1 MKKVISLT
9 LALMMG
15 LSLVA
20 CSNSE
25 VTTEEPEMQEEE
37 VKEVNSFLEICNLKA
52 DDFKVVDGVTLAN
65 IADLPKS
72 YDVNV
77 YLGTNSFD
85 DYSKYVYAFAEKCKS
100 VSLDGKLYKDE
111 FDWEEAEINLDPNSI
126 LNSCQFLYKVPGHTI
141 YANIDQ
147 TVNEDKRIDVVL
159 FIF

>member
-25 VTTEEPEMQEEE
+25 VTTKEPEMQEE
-37 VKEVNSFLEICNLKA
+37 VKEVKSFLEICNLKE

-65 IADLPKS
+65 ITDLSKS

-100 VSLDGKLYKDE
+100 ASLDGKLYKDE
-111 FDWEEAEINLDPNSI
+111 FDWEDAEINLDPSSI

-141 YANIDQ
+141 YANIAQ
-147 TVNEDKRIDVVL
+147 TVNEDKRIDVTL